1 MPFTPQAPEPAQPD
15 VDPLS
20 LCTLDMR
27 GAAVSD
33 DALPPL
39 AHGEV
44 RVLGQTLTRTV
55 AMARSRHVAAWRK
68 QPRET
73 AQWAEILTPMA
84 EADKAAKLRS
94 LHAYLGLKNGEE
106 LRAAMPADPPCN
118 PLVEEF
124 IIPADDPRVGL
135 RGQAGVRVKLG
146 GPALPRHAVL
156 GPYRAF
162 TSTHDEYNND
172 PAYKYGIDPRVKRY
186 GVEARQTGPVL
197 TEVDGLRSKVE
208 TSEDELLFDSFGT
221 DYDNWNQRPGVGDNP
236 LPVLPGVEPPA
247 EAPASLPPLVASAF
261 GFGNL
266 MCLIND
272 GQGPVAKSAPPLSD
286 AEHDKCCSA
295 RLIEILVHGWP
306 AIFVISERKV
316 APGEELFLLY
326 GPGYWDHLR
335 QLACRLNA
343 HRGEL
348 EAAVRR
354 GASEPLLQ
362 LGSGGSGPSAAPQTL
377 TASGGEGGGSAS
389 EPEAAAATEGQGS
402 DKPAPQR
409 VQPPSLFA
417 SGGRDRAAP
426 LAVRFDM
433 SKGMPRYDGATFD
446 RDAAKR
452 EAAKEGSTAF
462 EPAAC
467 AANFEATAAECDGSM
482 ADVAGAAEGAARALS
497 AALGGAASE
506 APAEAGHAPSAAEV
520 LQLVRAAAEQK
531 AAQLA
536 RDVAGAR

>member
-1 MPFTPQAPEPAQPD
+1 
-15 VDPLS
+15 
-20 LCTLDMR
+20 
-27 GAAVSD
+27 
-33 DALPPL
+33 
-39 AHGEV
+39 
-44 RVLGQTLTRTV
+44 
-55 AMARSRHVAAWRK
+55 
-68 QPRET
+68 
-73 AQWAEILTPMA
+73 
-84 EADKAAKLRS
+84 
-94 LHAYLGLKNGEE
+94 
-106 LRAAMPADPPCN
+106 
-118 PLVEEF
+118 
-124 IIPADDPRVGL
+124 
-135 RGQAGVRVKLG
+135 
-146 GPALPRHAVL
+146 
-156 GPYRAF
+156 
-162 TSTHDEYNND
+162 
-172 PAYKYGIDPRVKRY
+172 
-186 GVEARQTGPVL
+186 
-197 TEVDGLRSKVE
+197 
-208 TSEDELLFDSFGT
+208 
-221 DYDNWNQRPGVGDNP
+221 
-236 LPVLPGVEPPA
+236 
-247 EAPASLPPLVASAF
+247 
-261 GFGNL
+261 
-266 MCLIND
+266 
-272 GQGPVAKSAPPLSD
+272 
-286 AEHDKCCSA
+286 
-295 RLIEILVHGWP
+295 
-306 AIFVISERKV
+306 VISERKV

-354 GASEPLLQ
+354 GASEPPLQ